1 MPHMHLIKQGKEVF
15 MSIELQLM
23 INVIV
28 STMPYCILA
37 YCPMLK
43 YLRYKKMAG
52 WDSNYNKRICV
63 CK

>member
-1 MPHMHLIKQGKEVF
+1 